1 MLGLKRFTVEL
12 VDSCPEWDS
21 SGKDR
26 CDFIR
31 RNCHEF
37 VVDVEHIGSTSIP
50 DIPAKPVL
58 DIAVGV
64 RSAAAIEDLMV
75 RLVSL
80 GYVYRGVG
88 SGSSGHFFVGESSP
102 DVRIEHLHVNLV
114 DGDHWKSQIAFRDI
128 LRSNAALR
136 REYAALKT
144 ELKRRVGN
152 DRKGLY
158 PREGRIH
165 PRSS

>member
-1 MLGLKRFTVEL
+1 MLGLERYTVEL
-12 VDSCPEWDS
+12 VDYDPEWDS
-21 SGKDR
+21 LAKDR

-37 VVDVEHIGSTSIP
+37 VVDVQHIGSTSIP

-64 RSAAAIEDLMV
+64 PVASVIEDLKL
-75 RLVSL
+75 RLISL
-80 GYVYRGVG
+80 GYVYRGIG
-88 SGSSGHFFVGESSP
+88 SGSSGHFFVGEFSP
-102 DVRIEHLHVNLV
+102 DVRTEHLHVNLV
-114 DGDHWKSQIAFRDI
+114 DSAHWNNQIVFRDT

-144 ELKRRVGN
+144 DLERRLDN
-152 DRKGLY
+152 DRKAYTQGKD
-158 PREGRIH
+158 EFID
-165 PRSS
+165 